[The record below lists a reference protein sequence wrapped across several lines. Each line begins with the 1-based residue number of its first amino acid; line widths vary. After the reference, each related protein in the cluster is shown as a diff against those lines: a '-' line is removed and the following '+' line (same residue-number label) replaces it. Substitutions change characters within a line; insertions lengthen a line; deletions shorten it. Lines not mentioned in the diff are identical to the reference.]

1 MEGINMEEKNISGCC
16 SGSSECC
23 GDTNEIKLIRNQ
35 IVIDFLYL
43 DLNVCTRC
51 QGAESSLDEAII
63 DITKVLEATGSD
75 LKVNKINVNTS
86 ELAVKHQFLS
96 SPTIRVNGHD
106 IQLDYKESKCESCV
120 DLCGDVVD
128 CRVWIYQG
136 QEYTIPPKAMII
148 EGILKVI
155 YGGNL
160 GAGAAEVTYTMP
172 ENLRHFYEV
181 MDKGAR

>member
-1 MEGINMEEKNISGCC
+1 MEEKNISGCC

>member
-1 MEGINMEEKNISGCC
+1 MEGVNMEEKNMTGCC
-16 SGSSECC
+16 SGSSACC
-23 GDTNEIKLIRNQ
+23 GNTDEIKLIRNQ
-35 IVIDFLYL
+35 IIIDFLYL

-51 QGAESSLDEAII
+51 QGAESSLDEAIK
-63 DITKVLEATGSD
+63 DVAKVLEAMGSD
-75 LKVNKINVNTS
+75 LRVNKINVSTP

-106 IQLDYKESKCESCV
+106 IQLEFKESMCESCG

-148 EGILKVI
+148 EGILKVL
-155 YGGNL
+155 YGGNPD
-160 GAGAAEVTYTMP
+160 AGKTESSYLMP
-172 ENLRHFYEV
+172 ENLRHFYEA
-181 MDKGAR
+181 MESR

>member
-1 MEGINMEEKNISGCC
+1 MEEKNMTGYC
-16 SGSSECC
+16 SGSSACC
-23 GDTNEIKLIRNQ
+23 GNADEITLIRNQ

-51 QGAESSLDEAII
+51 QGAESSLDEAIK
-63 DITKVLEATGSD
+63 DVAKVLEAMGSD
-75 LKVNKINVNTS
+75 LRVNKINVNTP

-106 IQLDYKESKCESCV
+106 IQLEFKESRCESCG

-148 EGILKVI
+148 DGILKVL
-155 YGGNL
+155 YGGKPD
-160 GAGAAEVTYTMP
+160 AGETVSSYRMP
-172 ENLRHFYEV
+172 ENLKHFYEA
-181 MDKGAR
+181 MESR

>member
-1 MEGINMEEKNISGCC
+1 MEEKNMTGCC

-23 GDTNEIKLIRNQ
+23 GNTDEIKLIRNQ

-51 QGAESSLDEAII
+51 QGAESILDEAIK
-63 DITKVLEATGSD
+63 DIAKVLEATGTD

-86 ELAVKHQFLS
+86 DLAVKHQFLS

-106 IQLDYKESKCESCV
+106 IQLDYKESKCESCGE
-120 DLCGDVVD
+120 LCGDVVD

-136 QEYTIPPKAMII
+136 QEFTIPPKAMII

-160 GAGAAEVTYTMP
+160 EAGVAEADYTIP
-172 ENLRHFYEV
+172 ENLRHFYES
-181 MDKGAR
+181 MDKGVR

>member
-1 MEGINMEEKNISGCC
+1 MEEKNMTGCC

-23 GDTNEIKLIRNQ
+23 GNTDEIKLIRNQ
-35 IVIDFLYL
+35 ITIDFLYL

-51 QGAESSLDEAII
+51 QGADSSLDEAIN
-63 DITKVLEATGSD
+63 DVAKVLEATGTD
-75 LKVNKINVNTS
+75 LKMNKINVNTS
-86 ELAVKHQFLS
+86 ELAIKHQFLS

-106 IQLDYKESKCESCV
+106 IQMDYKESRCESCG

-160 GAGAAEVTYTMP
+160 VAGVAEATYTMP
-172 ENLRHFYEV
+172 ENLRHFYAV
-181 MDKGAR
+181 MDKGAM

>member
-1 MEGINMEEKNISGCC
+1 MEEKNMTGCC

-23 GDTNEIKLIRNQ
+23 GNTDEIRLIRNQ

-51 QGAESSLDEAII
+51 QGAENSLDEAIK
-63 DITKVLEATGSD
+63 DIAKVLEATGSD
-75 LKVNKINVNTS
+75 LKVNKINMNTK
-86 ELAVKHQFLS
+86 ELAIKHQFLS

-106 IQLDYKESKCESCV
+106 IQMAFKESLCESCGE
-120 DLCGDVVD
+120 LCGDAVD

-136 QEYTIPPKAMII
+136 KEYTIPPKAMII
-148 EGILKVI
+148 EGILKVL
-155 YGGNL
+155 YGGSI
-160 GAGAAEVTYTMP
+160 ETDEPEPSYIMP

-181 MDKGAR
+181 MDTK

>member
-1 MEGINMEEKNISGCC
+1 MEVINLEEKNITGCC
-16 SGSSECC
+16 SGSSDCC
-23 GDTNEIKLIRNQ
+23 VDINEINIIRNQ
-35 IVIDFLYL
+35 IVVDFLYL

-51 QGAESSLDEAII
+51 QGAESSLDEAIK
-63 DITKVLEATGSD
+63 DIANVLEATGSD

-86 ELAVKHQFLS
+86 ELAIKHHFLS
-96 SPTIRVNGHD
+96 SSTIRVNGCD
-106 IQLDYKESKCESCV
+106 IQLEYKESRCESCG

-128 CRVWIYQG
+128 CRVWIYKD

-155 YGGNL
+155 YGRNPDSD
-160 GAGAAEVTYTMP
+160 GADTPYTMP

-181 MDKGAR
+181 MESK